1 MVIGL
6 GQFGEHVAGTLAEAG
21 QEVVAIDKDMERIEA
36 FKERVPRVARANC
49 TSEEA
54 MRSMGA
60 AEVSVAIIA
69 LGEEDFE
76 SAVLGTSVL
85 KSLGVSNIVVR
96 SSSRQRGRILA
107 LAGAARVVYPEAEMG
122 ENLGRLLL
130 HESLKAS
137 VELPSGFSLSELTV
151 PKLISGKT
159 LADLQ
164 LRQTHRLNVIAIG
177 RKGLWTEATPQAV
190 LEEGDLLLIAGRSEQ
205 VAGLAALWD

>member
-1 MVIGL
+1 
-6 GQFGEHVAGTLAEAG
+6 
-21 QEVVAIDKDMERIEA
+21 
-36 FKERVPRVARANC
+36 
-49 TSEEA
+49 